1 MASTAARQ
9 PANRVELPRVGRTGV
24 CTAYYRALGA
34 VVISTVRGGE
44 RKEAPEKPGL
54 LFSKGLVPLEL
65 TGPYFLL
72 C

>member
-9 PANRVELPRVGRTGV
+9 PANQVELPRVGQMGV

-44 RKEAPEKPGL
+44 RKEAPEEPGL
-54 LFSKGLVPLEL
+54 LVSEGLVPVEL
-65 TGPYFLL
+65 TSPYFLL
-72 C
+72 R